1 MFLVSRILVLI
12 FVLIFSTRALS
23 TQENESCS
31 SCFETDI
38 HYLIENH
45 ERLYKDNY
53 ELFWGLLSKL
63 RNKAFSTD
71 SADELS
77 QFLQLLM
84 LNGYPVE
91 VEEFLSES
99 LENLCVDK
107 PTLFKGAMQRLD
119 SHLSAKINEK
129 LKHPLFRE
137 EEELKECL
145 DKI

>member
-12 FVLIFSTRALS
+12 FVLIFSTGALS

-31 SCFETDI
+31 NCFQTDI

-53 ELFWGLLSKL
+53 ELFWGMLSKL

-77 QFLQLLM
+77 QFLQLFI
-84 LNGYPVE
+84 LNDYPVE
-91 VEEFLSES
+91 VEEILFQS
-99 LENLCVDK
+99 LENLCTDK
-107 PTLFKGAMQRLD
+107 PILFKGAMQRFD
-119 SHLSAKINEK
+119 SNLSAKLNEK
-129 LKHPLFRE
+129 LKHPLFHKE
-137 EEELKECL
+137 KELKECL